1 MKKIQRFFLNAM
13 IMTATSLLMNAVG
26 VWFNLY
32 ISGKIGAEGMGVF
45 QLIMSVYS
53 FTVTFAASGINLAS
67 TRLVAEEA
75 ASPNGNVKGAMRRCF
90 GYALLFG
97 GAASLFLFFA
107 APFIGE
113 TCLGSVQTVHPLK
126 TMALSMP
133 FIAMSCALNGYFTAV
148 GRVAKSAAS
157 QIFEQFL
164 KISLSIVGL
173 TFLMP
178 PGLEYAC
185 LAITGSGVIAEGLS
199 FVSSLV
205 LYLGDS
211 RGFRRKGAPKNRLTG
226 RLFGIALPMAMSS
239 YLRSGLATVKNL
251 LVPVR
256 LQAGGLAAGASFAVF
271 GAVHG
276 IALPVILFPA
286 AFLNSFSSLIVPE
299 IAQRHSRGQSIS
311 HLIQRM
317 FALNLC
323 CSIGVCGVLFAF
335 SHEIGAAV
343 SQNPDVGVY
352 IRLLAPVIPVMYL
365 DTAVDCM
372 LKGMDE
378 QLSVMRYNVADAAIS
393 MVLVYLLLP
402 VLGIK
407 GYILVIVLSEVFN
420 FSLSLGRLI
429 RVAKFEVDI
438 TERVVKPLLCAA
450 ISVLAA
456 RILSRAGLPLPGS
469 PIGFA
474 LLLALVSTGCY
485 LLLLHLAGC
494 DPRRV

>member
-1 MKKIQRFFLNAM
+1 
-13 IMTATSLLMNAVG
+13 
-26 VWFNLY
+26 
-32 ISGKIGAEGMGVF
+32 
-45 QLIMSVYS
+45 
-53 FTVTFAASGINLAS
+53 
-67 TRLVAEEA
+67 
-75 ASPNGNVKGAMRRCF
+75 
-90 GYALLFG
+90 
-97 GAASLFLFFA
+97 
-107 APFIGE
+107 
-113 TCLGSVQTVHPLK
+113 
-126 TMALSMP
+126 MALSMP

-485 LLLLHLAGC
+485 LLLLHLAGAT
-494 DPRRV
+494 RAGV

>member
-113 TCLGSVQTVHPLK
+113 TCLGSVQTVRPLK

-256 LQAGGLAAGASFAVF
+256 LQAGGLATGASFAVF

>member
-113 TCLGSVQTVHPLK
+113 TCLGSVQTVRPLK

-199 FVSSLV
+199 FVSSLA

-226 RLFGIALPMAMSS
+226 RLFGIALPRAMSS

-352 IRLLAPVIPVMYL
+352 IRLLAPVVPVMYL

-378 QLSVMRYNVADAAIS
+378 QLAVMRYNVADAAIS

-474 LLLALVSTGCY
+474 LLLALVSAGCY

>member
-107 APFIGE
+107 APFHRGD
-113 TCLGSVQTVHPLK
+113 LPRQRPDRPPPQDHGAFD
-126 TMALSMP
+126 ALHRDVLR
-133 FIAMSCALNGYFTAV
+133 AERVLYRRR
-148 GRVAKSAAS
+148 RVAKSAAS

-199 FVSSLV
+199 FVSSLA

-256 LQAGGLAAGASFAVF
+256 LQAAARDG
-271 GAVHG
+271 
-276 IALPVILFPA
+276 
-286 AFLNSFSSLIVPE
+286 
-299 IAQRHSRGQSIS
+299 
-311 HLIQRM
+311 
-317 FALNLC
+317 
-323 CSIGVCGVLFAF
+323 
-335 SHEIGAAV
+335 
-343 SQNPDVGVY
+343 
-352 IRLLAPVIPVMYL
+352 RLLRGLRRGARHRPAGHPLPRRLPQLVFQPHRPRDRPAPQPRAEHLPPHPADVRPQPVLL
-365 DTAVDCM
+365 DRGVRRT
-372 LKGMDE
+372 L
-378 QLSVMRYNVADAAIS
+378 R
-393 MVLVYLLLP
+393 LLP
-402 VLGIK
+402 
-407 GYILVIVLSEVFN
+407 
-420 FSLSLGRLI
+420 
-429 RVAKFEVDI
+429 
-438 TERVVKPLLCAA
+438 
-450 ISVLAA
+450 
-456 RILSRAGLPLPGS
+456 
-469 PIGFA
+469 
-474 LLLALVSTGCY
+474 
-485 LLLLHLAGC
+485 
-494 DPRRV
+494 

>member
-113 TCLGSVQTVHPLK
+113 TCLGSVQTVRPLK

-456 RILSRAGLPLPGS
+456 RILSPAGLPLPGS

>member
-13 IMTATSLLMNAVG
+13 IMTATALLMNAVG

-113 TCLGSVQTVHPLK
+113 TCLGSVQTVRPLK

-474 LLLALVSTGCY
+474 LLLALVSAGCY

>member
-113 TCLGSVQTVHPLK
+113 TCLGSVQTVRPLK

-352 IRLLAPVIPVMYL
+352 LRLLAPVIPVMYL

>member
-113 TCLGSVQTVHPLK
+113 TCLGSVQTVRPLK

-438 TERVVKPLLCAA
+438 TERVVKPMLCAA

>member
-113 TCLGSVQTVHPLK
+113 TCLGSVQTVRPLK

-199 FVSSLV
+199 FVSSLA

-352 IRLLAPVIPVMYL
+352 IRLLAPVVPVMYL

-474 LLLALVSTGCY
+474 LLLALVSAGCY

>member
-13 IMTATSLLMNAVG
+13 IMTATALLMNAVG

-113 TCLGSVQTVHPLK
+113 TCLGSVQTVRPLK

-199 FVSSLV
+199 FVSSLA

-352 IRLLAPVIPVMYL
+352 IRLLAPVVPVMYL

-378 QLSVMRYNVADAAIS
+378 QLAVMRYNVADAAIS

-474 LLLALVSTGCY
+474 LLLALVSAGCY

>member
-113 TCLGSVQTVHPLK
+113 TCLGSVQTVRPLK

-256 LQAGGLAAGASFAVF
+256 LQAGGL
-271 GAVHG
+271 
-276 IALPVILFPA
+276 
-286 AFLNSFSSLIVPE
+286 
-299 IAQRHSRGQSIS
+299 
-311 HLIQRM
+311 
-317 FALNLC
+317 
-323 CSIGVCGVLFAF
+323 
-335 SHEIGAAV
+335 
-343 SQNPDVGVY
+343 
-352 IRLLAPVIPVMYL
+352 
-365 DTAVDCM
+365 
-372 LKGMDE
+372 
-378 QLSVMRYNVADAAIS
+378 
-393 MVLVYLLLP
+393 
-402 VLGIK
+402 
-407 GYILVIVLSEVFN
+407 
-420 FSLSLGRLI
+420 
-429 RVAKFEVDI
+429 
-438 TERVVKPLLCAA
+438 
-450 ISVLAA
+450 
-456 RILSRAGLPLPGS
+456 PG
-469 PIGFA
+469 G
-474 LLLALVSTGCY
+474 
-485 LLLLHLAGC
+485 
-494 DPRRV
+494 

>member
-32 ISGKIGAEGMGVF
+32 ISGRIGAEGMGVF

-53 FTVTFAASGINLAS
+53 FTVTFAASGINLAA

-75 ASPNGNVKGAMRRCF
+75 ASPGGNVKGAMRRCF

-113 TCLGSVQTVHPLK
+113 TCLGSVQTIRPLK

-164 KISLSIVGL
+164 KISLSIIGL

-185 LAITGSGVIAEGLS
+185 LAITCSGVIAEGLS
-199 FVSSLV
+199 FVSSLA

-211 RGFRRKGAPKNRLTG
+211 RGFRRKDASKNRLTG

-276 IALPVILFPA
+276 VALPVILFPA

-299 IAQRHSRGQSIS
+299 IAQRHSRGQGIS

-402 VLGIK
+402 VFGIK

-429 RVAKFEVDI
+429 RVARFEVDL

-450 ISVLAA
+450 IAVLAA
-456 RILSRAGLPLPGS
+456 RVLSRAGLPLPGS
-469 PIGFA
+469 PIGAA
-474 LLLALVSTGCY
+474 LLPVLVSAGCY

>member
-113 TCLGSVQTVHPLK
+113 TCLGSVQTVRPLK

-256 LQAGGLAAGASFAVF
+256 LQAGGSRRAPPSPSSARCTASPCRSSSSPPPSSTPFPASSSPRSPSATAAGRASPTSSSGCSPLTCAARSGVRR
-271 GAVHG
+271 
-276 IALPVILFPA
+276 AL
-286 AFLNSFSSLIVPE
+286 
-299 IAQRHSRGQSIS
+299 
-311 HLIQRM
+311 
-317 FALNLC
+317 
-323 CSIGVCGVLFAF
+323 
-335 SHEIGAAV
+335 
-343 SQNPDVGVY
+343 
-352 IRLLAPVIPVMYL
+352 RLLP
-365 DTAVDCM
+365 
-372 LKGMDE
+372 
-378 QLSVMRYNVADAAIS
+378 
-393 MVLVYLLLP
+393 
-402 VLGIK
+402 
-407 GYILVIVLSEVFN
+407 
-420 FSLSLGRLI
+420 
-429 RVAKFEVDI
+429 
-438 TERVVKPLLCAA
+438 
-450 ISVLAA
+450 
-456 RILSRAGLPLPGS
+456 
-469 PIGFA
+469 
-474 LLLALVSTGCY
+474 
-485 LLLLHLAGC
+485 
-494 DPRRV
+494 

>member
-32 ISGKIGAEGMGVF
+32 ISGKIGAERMGVF

-113 TCLGSVQTVHPLK
+113 TCLGSVQTVRPLK

>member
-113 TCLGSVQTVHPLK
+113 TCLGSVQTVRPLK

-199 FVSSLV
+199 FVSSLA

-420 FSLSLGRLI
+420 FTLSLGRLI

-474 LLLALVSTGCY
+474 LLLALVSAGCY

>member
-113 TCLGSVQTVHPLK
+113 TCLGSVQTVRPLK

-157 QIFEQFL
+157 QIFEQFW

>member
-53 FTVTFAASGINLAS
+53 FTVTFAASGINLVS

-113 TCLGSVQTVHPLK
+113 TCLGSVQTVRPLK

>member
-113 TCLGSVQTVHPLK
+113 TCLGSVQTVRPLK

-199 FVSSLV
+199 FVSSLA

-256 LQAGGLAAGASFAVF
+256 LQAGGLATGASFAVF

-456 RILSRAGLPLPGS
+456 RILSREVTLEDNREIAERFSMERRAAHEHRSEKPDS
-469 PIGFA
+469 PDRPA
-474 LLLALVSTGCY
+474 V
-485 LLLLHLAGC
+485 
-494 DPRRV
+494 

>member
-113 TCLGSVQTVHPLK
+113 TCLGSVQTVRPLK

-407 GYILVIVLSEVFN
+407 GYLLVILLRDVFHL
-420 FSLSLGRLI
+420 SLSLGSLI

>member
-1 MKKIQRFFLNAM
+1 MKKIQRFFLKAM

-113 TCLGSVQTVHPLK
+113 TCLGSVQTVRPLK

>member
-45 QLIMSVYS
+45 QLITSVYS

-113 TCLGSVQTVHPLK
+113 TCLGSVQTVRPLK

-474 LLLALVSTGCY
+474 LLLALVSAGCY

>member
-113 TCLGSVQTVHPLK
+113 TCLGSVQTVRPLK

-199 FVSSLV
+199 FVSSLA

-286 AFLNSFSSLIVPE
+286 AVLNSFSSLIVPE

-420 FSLSLGRLI
+420 FTLSLGRLI

-474 LLLALVSTGCY
+474 LLLALVSAGCY

>member
-113 TCLGSVQTVHPLK
+113 TCLGSVQTVRPLK

-199 FVSSLV
+199 FVSSLA

-352 IRLLAPVIPVMYL
+352 IRLLAPVVPVMYL

-378 QLSVMRYNVADAAIS
+378 QLAVMRYNVADAAIS

-474 LLLALVSTGCY
+474 LLLALVSAGCY

>member
-113 TCLGSVQTVHPLK
+113 TCLGSVQTVRPLK

-474 LLLALVSTGCY
+474 LLLALVSAGCY

>member
-90 GYALLFG
+90 VYALLFG

-113 TCLGSVQTVHPLK
+113 TCLGSVQTVRPLK

>member
-113 TCLGSVQTVHPLK
+113 TCLGSVQTVRPLK

-335 SHEIGAAV
+335 SREIGAAV

>member
-113 TCLGSVQTVHPLK
+113 TCLGSVQTVRPLK

>member
-1 MKKIQRFFLNAM
+1 M
-13 IMTATSLLMNAVG
+13 
-26 VWFNLY
+26 
-32 ISGKIGAEGMGVF
+32 
-45 QLIMSVYS
+45 
-53 FTVTFAASGINLAS
+53 
-67 TRLVAEEA
+67 
-75 ASPNGNVKGAMRRCF
+75 
-90 GYALLFG
+90 
-97 GAASLFLFFA
+97 
-107 APFIGE
+107 
-113 TCLGSVQTVHPLK
+113 
-126 TMALSMP
+126 
-133 FIAMSCALNGYFTAV
+133 
-148 GRVAKSAAS
+148 
-157 QIFEQFL
+157 
-164 KISLSIVGL
+164 
-173 TFLMP
+173 
-178 PGLEYAC
+178 
-185 LAITGSGVIAEGLS
+185 
-199 FVSSLV
+199 
-205 LYLGDS
+205 
-211 RGFRRKGAPKNRLTG
+211 
-226 RLFGIALPMAMSS
+226 
-239 YLRSGLATVKNL
+239 
-251 LVPVR
+251 
-256 LQAGGLAAGASFAVF
+256 
-271 GAVHG
+271 
-276 IALPVILFPA
+276 
-286 AFLNSFSSLIVPE
+286 
-299 IAQRHSRGQSIS
+299 
-311 HLIQRM
+311 
-317 FALNLC
+317 
-323 CSIGVCGVLFAF
+323 CGVLFAF

-474 LLLALVSTGCY
+474 LLLALVSAGCY

>member
-113 TCLGSVQTVHPLK
+113 TCLGSVQTVRPLK

-365 DTAVDCM
+365 GTAVDCM

-474 LLLALVSTGCY
+474 LLLALVSAGCY

>member
-113 TCLGSVQTVHPLK
+113 TCLGSVQTVRPLK

-199 FVSSLV
+199 FVSSLA

-256 LQAGGLAAGASFAVF
+256 LQAGGLATGASFAVF

-352 IRLLAPVIPVMYL
+352 IRLLAPVIPVMCL

-474 LLLALVSTGCY
+474 LLLALVSAGCY